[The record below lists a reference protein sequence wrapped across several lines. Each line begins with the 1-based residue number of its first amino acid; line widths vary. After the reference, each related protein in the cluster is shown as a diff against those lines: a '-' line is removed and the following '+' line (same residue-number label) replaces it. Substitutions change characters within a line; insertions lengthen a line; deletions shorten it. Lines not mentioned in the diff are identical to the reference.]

1 MSCNLTAIILEKPR
15 LIRIHIITK
24 NKLGT
29 TIYLKQELQLYY
41 LFLEK
46 ILTQKDKWLIFGNY
60 IIIAKNSH
68 IALTFF
74 IFLLTKH

>member
-24 NKLGT
+24 NKPGT
-29 TIYLKQELQLYY
+29 TIYLKQELQLFY
-41 LFLEK
+41 LFLQK
-46 ILTQKDKWLIFGNY
+46 MLTQTDKWLIFVNY

-68 IALTFF
+68 IAFNISSFF
-74 IFLLTKH
+74 Y